1 MRESDL
7 EKAEQ
12 IQQERLKNSI
22 EAARK
27 DLAKSQISTG
37 YCLNCKEQLPDG
49 GRFCDK
55 DCAEDYEKYPPA
67 NS

>member
-1 MRESDL
+1 MNDSDL

-12 IQQERLKNSI
+12 IQLEKLKISI

-27 DLAKSQISTG
+27 DLSKSQRSTG
-37 YCLNCKEQLPDG
+37 YCLNCAEQLPEG

-55 DCAEDYEKYPPA
+55 DCAEDYEKYPPV